1 MVSDTQAL
9 RDQFSPLKS
18 TRKSDEVFDQIAL
31 FIRNGRFEPGAK
43 LPSERELAS
52 SFNASRATIR
62 EALYRAELV
71 GLIEVRHGAGSF
83 VRASR
88 PGEPMDRPLIELIK
102 KEAHRISEFFEIRRA
117 LEGWCAAQAAKVATP
132 ADLAAMRARL
142 DDMQGLDVTGE
153 DWERNDIAF
162 HQALAGATG
171 NPIAIRIMG
180 ILREGFS
187 AFYRF
192 KRFVPTQEEQ
202 EVIWQHHAD
211 IYEAVKRRAPEDARA
226 AIIAHMD
233 FVEARLNE
241 AMRDIQLEGKRS

>member
-1 MVSDTQAL
+1 MASETEAL
-9 RDQFSPLKS
+9 PEQFSPLKS

-31 FIRNGRFEPGAK
+31 FIRNGRFEPGAR

-52 SFNASRATIR
+52 SFNTSRATIR

-83 VRASR
+83 VRALR
-88 PGEPMDRPLIELIK
+88 PSEPMDRPLIELIK

-117 LEGWCAAQAAKVATP
+117 LEGWCAAQAAKVATA
-132 ADLAAMRARL
+132 ADLAAMKARL

-162 HQALAGATG
+162 HQALAAATG

-202 EVIWQHHAD
+202 TLIWQHHVD
-211 IYEAVKRRAPEDARA
+211 IYEAVKRRGPEDARA

-233 FVEARLNE
+233 FVEARLGE